1 MQGWFLGWDAFIS
14 IWNVFYG
21 LLHFSVTF
29 FTLIWLY
36 LKFPEVY
43 QRWRTTGLVCTGLGL
58 VGFALFPLMPPRL
71 LGDCGP
77 YGACLPDA
85 GFVDTMIHYEGLWSF
100 DSGTFQALSN
110 QYAAMPSIHF
120 AWAFW
125 CFLALRGRVRS
136 GWGRVCLYLY
146 PPLTLFAV
154 VVTANHYWIDAVAG
168 VACLLLALAWATP
181 LWCAGANSAGSDGW
195 SAARAPTRSSPQRPN
210 AVRLTKVSTY
220 CPRLTIPARLHNAAE
235 PGHHTGI
242 PAGDGLRRTRRAR
255 RGDPG
260 FHRGCGHHPRWP
272 SRLEPRRGGVDT
284 RPAPRLQ
291 LSHRCDHL
299 GHGPPGLRAQ
309 DRHRPLAH
317 VRGTAQAGRAVGLP
331 VARGIRAR
339 LGREQ
344 PRLDVV
350 ELRPRAGDGLPDR
363 RGAGRAPAPRGGG
376 DRGRVDDRRH
386 GLRGG

>member
-1 MQGWFLGWDAFIS
+1 MTTGVVRPHGREGHDRSQRWAQWPVVRRLREQGEAWGGPHRATRHRLGIRWWRELLLIGLFYFGYNLVRNHFGSAAVGPVHALNNAEIVIELERALGLYFESAMQGWFLGWDAFIS

-29 FTLIWLY
+29 FTLAWLY
-36 LKFPEVY
+36 LRFPEAY

-168 VACLLLALAWATP
+168 IACLLVALAWATP
-181 LWCAGANSAGSDGW
+181 LVRW
-195 SAARAPTRSSPQRPN
+195 SQQR
-210 AVRLTKVSTY
+210 RE
-220 CPRLTIPARLHNAAE
+220 R
-235 PGHHTGI
+235 
-242 PAGDGLRRTRRAR
+242 
-255 RGDPG
+255 
-260 FHRGCGHHPRWP
+260 
-272 SRLEPRRGGVDT
+272 RLER
-284 RPAPRLQ
+284 
-291 LSHRCDHL
+291 S
-299 GHGPPGLRAQ
+299 
-309 DRHRPLAH
+309 
-317 VRGTAQAGRAVGLP
+317 
-331 VARGIRAR
+331 
-339 LGREQ
+339 
-344 PRLDVV
+344 
-350 ELRPRAGDGLPDR
+350 PRADEIVATTTS
-363 RGAGRAPAPRGGG
+363 RGSP
-376 DRGRVDDRRH
+376 H
-386 GLRGG
+386 